1 MSTPDAPLA
10 RAVHGLIA
18 GSVATHEAVAER
30 LGINSTDLRCLVL
43 ASTEPGLQPTR
54 LAELAGLTTGAITG
68 VLDRLERAGFV
79 RREPDPADR
88 RRLRVQLVADRVD
101 EIEGYYEPL
110 FERAQQLTATW
121 EPTAREHVAEYVEAF
136 AATLREEA
144 ARLRVA
150 ARGGL
155 VGNMY
160 TAPLGEVERARL
172 VFASGAPRLAF
183 GGAALGQQVRVVA
196 ETAATRLRL
205 RGRGGRRAARAGRV
219 QRSRTGCP
227 HLERRGHDALR
238 STPDRRAQPAR
249 RRRAERPPGVVDRG
263 RRWRHRPRRRP
274 AHRPSRVARDAR
286 RGQPHPAEPGAARG
300 HCAHR
305 AGRRDERCPHRAARA
320 AWHWPSRSAT
330 GSRICA
336 STETGPSSVSGALRL
351 QTDGYGAATER
362 FEIELRGGASGV
374 TIEAV

>member
-1 MSTPDAPLA
+1 MSTPNTPLA

-88 RRLRVQLVADRVD
+88 RRLRVRIVADRVD

-110 FERAQQLTATW
+110 FERARQLTEKW
-121 EPTAREHVAEYVEAF
+121 EPTAREHVAEYVDAF
-136 AATLREEA
+136 AAALREEA

-155 VGNMY
+155 VGNLY
-160 TAPLGEVERARL
+160 TAPLGEAEHARL

-205 RGRGGRRAARAGRV
+205 RGGAGDEQLVRAVFDGPAPDVRTSSGAVTMRYGRRLIDVR
-219 QRSRTGCP
+219 
-227 HLERRGHDALR
+227 
-238 STPDRRAQPAR
+238 
-249 RRRAERPPGVVDRG
+249 
-263 RRWRHRPRRRP
+263 
-274 AHRPSRVARDAR
+274 SRVADIALSAHPSWSIEVDGGVTDLEGDLRTVR
-286 RGQPHPAEPGAARG
+286 LESLEMRGGANHIRLNLGRPEGTTRIVLAGGTSAARFDRPRG
-300 HCAHR
+300 VAL
-305 AGRRDERCPHRAARA
+305 ALQVRDGVSHLRFDGNR
-320 AWHWPSRSAT
+320 
-330 GSRICA
+330 
-336 STETGPSSVSGALRL
+336 TESVSGAVRL
-351 QTDGYGAATER
+351 QTDGYGAATDR

-374 TIEAV
+374 TIGEA